1 MLMFDE
7 PAHLD
12 LFSGIGGFALA
23 SNQAGFKTV
32 GFCEIDSYCQAVLRK
47 HWPGTPIHGDIRGIR
62 GGDYCGISLLTGGF
76 PCQPFSVAGRKRG
89 KEDDRYLWPEMLRVI
104 REARP
109 RWIVGENVANIVN
122 LALDQVHTD
131 LEGEGYEVES
141 VIIPACAVDAPHRRD
156 RVWIL
161 AHSEHDGLPCTPNGG
176 GVRTPVSEQSGGSN
190 HTLNPAGTGEV
201 SSPDSN
207 VADSGRSGQGGHQ
220 RIGETGTKGLPGG
233 HPPERGSHSRGE
245 DVAHATTIHAQGLKK
260 GQGKGEFGGG
270 CRWLPEPGLGR
281 VADGIPNRAHRLK
294 GLGNAIVPQV
304 AQEILRHIRTM
315 V

>member
-1 MLMFDE
+1 MNE
-7 PAHLD
+7 PTHLD

-32 GFCEIDSYCQAVLRK
+32 GFCEIDPYCQAVLKK
-47 HWPGTPIHGDIRGIR
+47 HWPGTPIHGDIRGIK
-62 GGDYCGISLLTGGF
+62 GNDYRGISLLTGGF

-89 KEDDRYLWPEMLRVI
+89 KDDDRYLWPEMLRVI

-161 AHSEHDGLPCTPNGG
+161 AHS
-176 GVRTPVSEQSGGSN
+176 
-190 HTLNPAGTGEV
+190 
-201 SSPDSN
+201 
-207 VADSGRSGQGGHQ
+207 GREGQGGDQ
-220 RIGETGTKGLPGG
+220 RFGATGAEGLPGG
-233 HPPERGSHSRGE
+233 HPAERGSHSGRE
-245 DVAHATTIHAQGLKK
+245 DVAHATTIHAQGLQE
-260 GQGKGEFGGG
+260 GQGERKFGGG
-270 CRWLPEPGLGR
+270 CRWLPEPRLGR
-281 VADGIPNRAHRLK
+281 VADGVSNRTHRLK

-304 AQEILRHIRTM
+304 AHEILRHIRTM

>member
-1 MLMFDE
+1 MNE
-7 PAHLD
+7 PTHLD

-32 GFCEIDSYCQAVLRK
+32 GFCEIDPYCQAVLKK
-47 HWPGTPIHGDIRGIR
+47 HWPGTPIHGDIRGIE
-62 GGDYCGISLLTGGF
+62 GNDYRGISLLTGGF

-122 LALDQVHTD
+122 LALDQVHID
-131 LEGEGYEVES
+131 LESEGYEVES

-161 AHSEHDGLPCTPNGG
+161 AHSERGGRWEGGLQGG
-176 GVRTPVSEQSGGSN
+176 LSKIHLQRSDKWGSIAESSE
-190 HTLNPAGTGEV
+190 
-201 SSPDSN
+201 N
-207 VADSGRSGQGGHQ
+207 VADSGRPGQGGHQ
-220 RIGETGTKGLPGG
+220 RIGATGTEGLPSG
-233 HPPERGSHSRGE
+233 HPPERGSYCGGS
-245 DVAHATTIHAQGLKK
+245 DVAHASTIHAQGLQER
-260 GQGKGEFGGG
+260 QGERKLGGG
-270 CRWLPEPGLGR
+270 CRWLAEPGLGR
-281 VADGIPNRAHRLK
+281 VADGVSNRAHRLK

-304 AQEILRHIRTM
+304 AQEILRHIRSM
-315 V
+315 L